1 MKIFLP
7 KRKELKYKMK
17 VKKIT
22 YAQAIAEAI
31 DEEMQRDKNVILL
44 GEDVGIKGGNFG
56 QDKGLFEK
64 YGEWRVKDT
73 PISENSFTGLGLGAA
88 LTGLR
93 PIVEIMYADFM
104 MLALDQIGNQVA
116 KIRYMSGGQA
126 KVPLTIRTTIGAGR
140 STAAQHSQ
148 SLQAIVCHIAGL
160 KVVMPSSTAEAKGLL
175 KTAIRD
181 DNPVVFFEHRV
192 EYNKTYEIPEWE
204 HTIPFGVANILKE
217 GKDIT
222 VVGTSNQA
230 LKALQAAEEL
240 AKEGIKA
247 EIIDPRTLVPLDK
260 DTIVKSVQKTGRLLI
275 VDEGYER
282 CGVAGEIAMSIL
294 KDVFYYLDAPI
305 ERLTTANVPMPF
317 SPVLE
322 LSIIPDEKKIYQ
334 KIQKMVTGDKE

>member
-1 MKIFLP
+1 
-7 KRKELKYKMK
+7 MK
-17 VKKIT
+17 VKKTT

-93 PIVEIMYADFM
+93 PIVEIMYSDFM
-104 MLALDQIGNQVA
+104 MLALDQIGNQAA

-126 KVPLTIRTTIGAGR
+126 KAPLTIRTTIGVGR

-160 KVVMPSSTAEAKGLL
+160 KVVMPSSAAEAKGLL

-192 EYNKTYEIPEWE
+192 EYNKTYEIPEGE
-204 HTIPFGVANILKE
+204 YTIPFGVANVLKE
-217 GKDIT
+217 GRDIT

-230 LKALQAAEEL
+230 IKALKAAEEL

-322 LSIIPDEKKIYQ
+322 FSIIPDEKKIYQ
-334 KIQKMVTGDKE
+334 RIKKMVMGDKE